1 MSSGQIVALMLAA
14 VLVFWMLGAYNRLV
28 RMRNAI
34 GRAWTACEPPLQQR
48 AGATA
53 ALLEALRE
61 PLAAE
66 APTLQAVAVA
76 QAQLEQAMRT
86 LKSSPVSADA
96 AAEFSVAM
104 AALEAGLAR
113 LVSLC
118 EHASALQE
126 LVEVTDSLAA
136 LREARIG
143 LTFGRELYNAAVSAY
158 NKSLAESPTRLL
170 VGLYR
175 FGPAGRI

>member
-1 MSSGQIVALMLAA
+1 MSDGQIASLVLAA

-28 RMRNAI
+28 RMRNAV
-34 GRAWTACEPPLQQR
+34 GRAWAACESPLQQR

-53 ALLEALRE
+53 SLLEALRE

-66 APTLQAVAVA
+66 APTLQAVSAA
-76 QAQLEQAMRT
+76 QAHLEQATRS
-86 LKSSPVSADA
+86 LKASPVSADA

-126 LVEVTDSLAA
+126 RAEIRQALASLQ
-136 LREARIG
+136 EARVG
-143 LTFGRELYNAAVSAY
+143 LSFGRELYNAAVATY
-158 NKSLAESPTRLL
+158 NKALAESPTRLL